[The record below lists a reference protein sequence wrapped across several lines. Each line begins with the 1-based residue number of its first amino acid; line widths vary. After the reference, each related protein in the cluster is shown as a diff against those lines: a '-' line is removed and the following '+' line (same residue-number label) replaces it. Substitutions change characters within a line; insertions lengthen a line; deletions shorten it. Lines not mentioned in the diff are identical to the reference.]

1 MGNASSFSE
10 KAFAYRTNPHGKT
23 FSDMDSRWNREREMS
38 ISTDCSILFAA
49 CVPSFSAYQPV
60 FQPKQATIHI
70 NGNTLH
76 GLRRESTFLQQLPH
90 VVLARIHVAVEVA
103 IDLTLRPI
111 RKRVV
116 NITIGIDEQNAGV
129 VGTI

>member
-1 MGNASSFSE
+1 M
-10 KAFAYRTNPHGKT
+10 
-23 FSDMDSRWNREREMS
+23 
-38 ISTDCSILFAA
+38 
-49 CVPSFSAYQPV
+49 PSFSAYQPV

-111 RKRVV
+111 RKRIV